1 MCDLLDL
8 GVMCD
13 MGGLF
18 HLGGLGYV
26 CDLGGLFSMGGLA
39 ENTER

>member
-1 MCDLLDL
+1 
-8 GVMCD
+8 MCD

-18 HLGGLGYV
+18 DLGGLGYV

-39 ENTER
+39 ENTEW